1 MKLVT
6 TLLITL
12 FLSLSVSAQADAE
25 KEVRRILEDRDQ
37 QIKALLGPEDSDFS
51 EQQLE
56 ELRLIVN
63 DMMDYGAMA
72 RFALAD
78 TFDEL
83 ETEQQ
88 NEFVDLFAK
97 IIRDQSLSQLDI
109 YRARVEY
116 DEIEVEDNL
125 ATVSTTAV
133 MDDNRI
139 VVIYRMQHK
148 QEQWVITDMSI
159 DDAWTAESYRR
170 SFQNIIRR
178 RGFDALMDN
187 LRRRAGQA

>member
-1 MKLVT
+1 MKFVT

-12 FLSLSVSAQADAE
+12 FLSFSVSAQAGAE
-25 KEVRRILEDRDQ
+25 QEVQRILEDRDQ

-51 EQQLE
+51 EQQLD
-56 ELRLIVN
+56 ELRVIVN

-83 ETEQQ
+83 QTEQQ

-97 IIRDQSLSQLDI
+97 IIRDQSLSQLEI

-116 DEIEVEDNL
+116 DEIEVENNK

-139 VVIYRMQHK
+139 AVVYRMQRK